1 MTHPCRR
8 TNIERGETST
18 CRIPLRVGDLLDG
31 FCSGAFTLG
40 PEQVR
45 VEAIGA
51 DWVVVRGTDNDAHA
65 QLYSG
70 SPEDLIQYVG
80 QRRGD
85 DD

>member
-1 MTHPCRR
+1 MPHTA
-8 TNIERGETST
+8 TT
-18 CRIPLRVGDLLDG
+18 RIPLRVGDLLDG

-51 DWVVVRGTDNDAHA
+51 DWVVVRSTDDDAAA
-65 QLYSG
+65 QFYSG
-70 SPEDLIQYVG
+70 SPEDLAQYVG
-80 QRRGD
+80 QRWGD